1 MDYLLDTNICIY
13 LIKRKPHQVFDRFR
27 SLSVGAL
34 GISSITEAELLYGA
48 EKSRQSEKN
57 RLALAHFLLPIEIVT
72 FGSAAAH
79 EYSVIRSDLEKA
91 GNVIGPLDMLI
102 AAQAKSIGTTLITN
116 NEHEFLRVKGL
127 KVENWV

>member
-1 MDYLLDTNICIY
+1 MDYLLETNICIY
-13 LIKRKPHQVFDRFR
+13 LINRRPLQVFDRFR

-34 GISSITEAELLYGA
+34 GISSITEAELLYGV
-48 EKSRQSEKN
+48 EKSQHSEKN
-57 RLALAHFLLPIEIVT
+57 RLALAHFLLPIEIVP

-79 EYSVIRSDLEKA
+79 KYSVIRSDLEKA

-102 AAQAKSIGTTLITN
+102 AAQAKSIGATLITN

>member
-13 LIKRKPHQVFDRFR
+13 LIKRKPHQVFNRFR

-48 EKSRQSEKN
+48 EKSQQPEKN
-57 RLALAHFLLPIEIVT
+57 RLALAHFLLPIEIVP

-102 AAQAKSIGTTLITN
+102 AAQAKSIDATVITN
-116 NEHEFLRVKGL
+116 NELEFLRVKGL
-127 KVENWV
+127 NVENWV